1 MMASNGSETAN
12 RETEY
17 DDGFTN
23 AYTIAIAIK
32 QPFSHSASE
41 PTNQPSRE
49 TWKDMKKDGQTY
61 RLDIY

>member
-1 MMASNGSETAN
+1 MASNGSETAN

-49 TWKDMKKDGQTY
+49 T
-61 RLDIY
+61 